1 MGGILGK
8 SIARK
13 RLASPWNLGTPEA
26 TWAGVQVAVF
36 PCLS

>member
-13 RLASPWNLGTPEA
+13 RLASPWNLGTP
-26 TWAGVQVAVF
+26 TLSQAVGR
-36 PCLS
+36 LTTQNEHV